1 MEWKHKEL
9 IKASCDTIFKKGF
22 KAWITVV
29 AVVFIFT
36 FLGSLMVRQ
45 QRWKR
50 LIRRWDSPVFYLPII
65 QKT

>member
-9 IKASCDTIFKKGF
+9 IKASWDTIFKKGF

-36 FLGSLMVRQ
+36 FSENALETGLS
-45 QRWKR
+45 
-50 LIRRWDSPVFYLPII
+50 
-65 QKT
+65 